1 MSLGI
6 KPTCNKGTERP
17 PRCNLG
23 VFRVSVM
30 TIITFA
36 TRSIAYFANHVQ
48 VAFPADS
55 RRFVRFP
62 MLHIYFLLKIWAK
75 GKICDK
81 IERQSSEW
89 RKKRCFRK

>member
-48 VAFPADS
+48 VVFPC
-55 RRFVRFP
+55 RRLTLRVFP
-62 MLHIYFLLKIWAK
+62 YAAYLFSPKNM
-75 GKICDK
+75 G
-81 IERQSSEW
+81 ERENL
-89 RKKRCFRK
+89 